1 MRGDVTVSVRS
12 ILLAGLVGL
21 ALVTAYL
28 LGGQGDAVTAP
39 ASAAPQE
46 QAAPAD
52 RRMIQMVGTGEATAV
67 PDQISFTVSATAKRL
82 DLDDAL
88 AASNGTMRRVLA
100 ALGQH
105 GVEKSAV

>member
-39 ASAAPQE
+39 ASAASGD
-46 QAAPAD
+46 AADRAD
-52 RRMIQMVGTGEATAV
+52 RRMVSMVGTGEASAV
-67 PDQISFTVSATAKRL
+67 PDQISLVCPRPPDDWTWTKR
-82 DLDDAL
+82 
-88 AASNGTMRRVLA
+88 
-100 ALGQH
+100 
-105 GVEKSAV
+105 